1 MLPCRLQTP
10 LWKRLPG
17 KNWRQKKITWQ
28 LLLPWR
34 DGDGDYNDDCDGDND
49 DDGDGDD
56 DCDGDGDDD
65 AHQGYSAKTE
75 NRRRSVGTQRPIL
88 YLQLTLLP
96 GHILSFALLSPLLRF
111 GLKEYLKCLK
121 EYLKECLKECL
132 KEYFRVIMAVLG
144 KVHISLLRFGLKE
157 CLKEYFRV
165 IMAALGKVHI
175 SVFMPSVNLLQ
186 HQAAV

>member
-10 LWKRLPG
+10 LWKLLHS

-28 LLLPWR
+28 LLLPWH
-34 DGDGDYNDDCDGDND
+34 DGDGNDDC
-49 DDGDGDD
+49 DGDGDD
-56 DCDGDGDDD
+56 DCDGDDDGDGDGDDD

-111 GLKEYLKCLK
+111 G
-121 EYLKECLKECL
+121 L

>member
-10 LWKRLPG
+10 LWKLLLG
-17 KNWRQKKITWQ
+17 KNWWQKKITWQ

-34 DGDGDYNDDCDGDND
+34 DGD
-49 DDGDGDD
+49 DDGDGDE

-111 GLKEYLKCLK
+111 GLKEYLK
-121 EYLKECLKECL
+121 EYLKECL

>member
-10 LWKRLPG
+10 LWKLLLG

-34 DGDGDYNDDCDGDND
+34 DGDGNDDCDGDA
-49 DDGDGDD
+49 DG
-56 DCDGDGDDD
+56 DGDGDDD

-111 GLKEYLKCLK
+111 G
-121 EYLKECLKECL
+121 LKECL

>member
-10 LWKRLPG
+10 LWKLLLG

-34 DGDGDYNDDCDGDND
+34 DGDGNDDCDGDD
-49 DDGDGDD
+49 DD
-56 DCDGDGDDD
+56 DCDGDDDGDCDDD

-111 GLKEYLKCLK
+111 GLKEYLK
-121 EYLKECLKECL
+121 ECL

-144 KVHISLLRFGLKE
+144 KVHIS
-157 CLKEYFRV
+157 V
-165 IMAALGKVHI
+165 SMA
-175 SVFMPSVNLLQ
+175 SVNLLQ
-186 HQAAV
+186 H

>member
-10 LWKRLPG
+10 LWKLLLG

-34 DGDGDYNDDCDGDND
+34 DGDGNDDCYGDDDG
-49 DDGDGDD
+49 DGDGDD

-111 GLKEYLKCLK
+111 DLK
-121 EYLKECLKECL
+121 EYLKEC
-132 KEYFRVIMAVLG
+132 
-144 KVHISLLRFGLKE
+144 
-157 CLKEYFRV
+157 FRV

-175 SVFMPSVNLLQ
+175 SVSMASVNLLQ
-186 HQAAV
+186 HQAAVYAHYAL

>member
-10 LWKRLPG
+10 LWKLLHS

-34 DGDGDYNDDCDGDND
+34 DGDGNDDCDGD

-121 EYLKECLKECL
+121 EYLKEYLKEC
-132 KEYFRVIMAVLG
+132 
-144 KVHISLLRFGLKE
+144 LKE

-175 SVFMPSVNLLQ
+175 SVSMASVNLLQ
-186 HQAAV
+186 H

>member
-10 LWKRLPG
+10 LWKLLLG

-34 DGDGDYNDDCDGDND
+34 DGDGNDDSDGDD
-49 DDGDGDD
+49 DGDGDGDD

-111 GLKEYLKCLK
+111 GLKE
-121 EYLKECLKECL
+121 
-132 KEYFRVIMAVLG
+132 
-144 KVHISLLRFGLKE
+144 

>member
-10 LWKRLPG
+10 LWKLLLG

-34 DGDGDYNDDCDGDND
+34 DGDGDGDCGDDG
-49 DDGDGDD
+49 DGDGDD

-111 GLKEYLKCLK
+111 DLK
-121 EYLKECLKECL
+121 EYLKE
-132 KEYFRVIMAVLG
+132 Y
-144 KVHISLLRFGLKE
+144 LKE

-175 SVFMPSVNLLQ
+175 SVSMASVNLLQ
-186 HQAAV
+186 HQAAVYAPYAL

>member
-10 LWKRLPG
+10 LWKLLLG

-34 DGDGDYNDDCDGDND
+34 DGDGNDDCDGDAD
-49 DDGDGDD
+49 GDGDGDD
-56 DCDGDGDDD
+56 DCDGDDD

-111 GLKEYLKCLK
+111 GLKE
-121 EYLKECLKECL
+121 
-132 KEYFRVIMAVLG
+132 
-144 KVHISLLRFGLKE
+144 